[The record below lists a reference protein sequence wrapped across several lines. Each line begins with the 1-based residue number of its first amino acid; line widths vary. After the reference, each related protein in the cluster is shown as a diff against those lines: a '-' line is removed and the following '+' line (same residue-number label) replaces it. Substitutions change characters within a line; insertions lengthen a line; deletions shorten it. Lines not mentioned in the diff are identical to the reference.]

1 MSEIRLAQ
9 ELVESRELN
18 LQGLLRCEE
27 VRNLKFLSEGL
38 VRLLNTT
45 DSVFLDTSVLLNGTF
60 TFRGVTS
67 WMRNYANKNGE
78 FNLYSVSRIHHA
90 HETSADR
97 RIDMGE
103 LYECLAKDILS
114 GDLSLRIF
122 DEILRCREVRLPL
135 QTYEEAS
142 KNYTLAKRQVAIEEG
157 RGGPR
162 YRYGKGTHTNQR
174 KRKNRQLKLRS
185 ERELTLMRS
194 GKIDPDIVRGVKM
207 NLRRLSGL
215 LTFAELN
222 EKVVRDSGIYP
233 QEPGYGDHL
242 VIDGA
247 LQYHG
252 AVGIVTQD
260 SRFKETVRRVIDERI
275 SRELYVPRVYL
286 LTGFRDLETYDLLTI
301 KS

>member
-1 MSEIRLAQ
+1 M
-9 ELVESRELN
+9 
-18 LQGLLRCEE
+18 
-27 VRNLKFLSEGL
+27 
-38 VRLLNTT
+38 
-45 DSVFLDTSVLLNGTF
+45 
-60 TFRGVTS
+60 
-67 WMRNYANKNGE
+67 
-78 FNLYSVSRIHHA
+78 
-90 HETSADR
+90 
-97 RIDMGE
+97 
-103 LYECLAKDILS
+103 
-114 GDLSLRIF
+114 
-122 DEILRCREVRLPL
+122 
-135 QTYEEAS
+135 
-142 KNYTLAKRQVAIEEG
+142 EG
-157 RGGPR
+157 RKVRPR
-162 YRYGKGTHTNQR
+162 YRYGKGTHINQR
-174 KRKNRQLKLRS
+174 KRKTRQVEQWS
-185 ERELTLMRS
+185 ERELALMRS
-194 GKIDPDIVRGVKM
+194 GKIDPDIVMGVKM